1 MTYTILIA
9 DDEPSLR
16 LLVKASLAVRKY
28 TIIEVANGQDALN
41 LAKQVQPDLV
51 LLDVMMP
58 FLTGFQVCEE
68 MRKDPKTAKI
78 PVIILTAKGGQDDR
92 ELANSVGASHFLT
105 KPFRPPE
112 LLAAV
117 DMILN
122 QYSQQTQQAVSP
134 QPQMPQSPNNLNN
147 NQINQTN
154 TLNPQQSQQS
164 VFPRPQM
171 PQGPNNLN
179 NNQTNTLQK

>member
-1 MTYTILIA
+1 MAYTILIA

-68 MRKDPKTAKI
+68 MRKDPKTSKI

-134 QPQMPQSPNNLNN
+134 QPQMPQSPNNSNN
-147 NQINQTN
+147 KQTN
-154 TLNPQQSQQS
+154 TLNPQQSQEA

>member
-1 MTYTILIA
+1 MAYTILIA

-16 LLVKASLAVRKY
+16 LLVKASLAVRKH

-41 LAKQVQPDLV
+41 LARQVQPDLV

-122 QYSQQTQQAVSP
+122 QSIQKEASFP
-134 QPQMPQSPNNLNN
+134 QPQAVNNLNN
-147 NQINQTN
+147 NQNPVNQIPLSN
-154 TLNPQQSQQS
+154 FKLI
-164 VFPRPQM
+164 
-171 PQGPNNLN
+171 
-179 NNQTNTLQK
+179 